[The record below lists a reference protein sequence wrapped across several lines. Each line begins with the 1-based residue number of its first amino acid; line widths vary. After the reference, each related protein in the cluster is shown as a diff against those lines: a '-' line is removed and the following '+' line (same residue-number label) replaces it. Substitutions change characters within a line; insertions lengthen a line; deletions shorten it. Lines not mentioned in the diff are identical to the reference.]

1 MTPRHEPL
9 VDARPGEALERELHR
24 DRRGCRPR
32 AAGRSIMPGR
42 LGQSRSDG
50 GVIRSSNCRTV
61 GATALDA
68 GQIPETAPAGEPQ
81 IRLHDLAGRHDH
93 GGQQQARVTT

>member
-1 MTPRHEPL
+1 MNRWSTRVP
-9 VDARPGEALERELHR
+9 VSARTASCTAIG
-24 DRRGCRPR
+24 GT
-32 AAGRSIMPGR
+32 AGRGR
-42 LGQSRSDG
+42 PDAALCLDG
-50 GVIRSSNCRTV
+50 WAKADLTVASSALANCRTV